1 MFESNSINNCDKNNL
16 NLLIEDINKNI
27 FNWELTEIFEV
38 TYSYKNIKWLKFNT
52 TLFKDFLKL
61 SSTDLDEM
69 IKNKTLKWSYRYN
82 IKLLLKRELY
92 KLTKNKLTWK
102 QKLIKKY
109 IEEIKKTDKTWEEEK
124 IISELLI
131 WSLEYALK
139 ILEITKL
146 WLVFELEKAWIQ
158 NNLSLEKKQEI
169 IKQISY
175 LEKDLFGWNIKNN
188 SKEVILAYEFLRDR
202 FEKNKNI
209 FNSDEEEKYLEYLE
223 KAEKYLPE
231 NYIYKF
237 KKEEKNTEDNT
248 NTEYLSNR
256 ISREKYIQILQD
268 VFDLLKLD
276 IEVRIE
282 ERGSIYDWEYHLW
295 IPKNEKYNFLTIKRI
310 LELISHEIEAHTVNL
325 RNNQKLIWYFR
336 SAANLEKEEGI
347 AIVMENLL
355 NWKKIDNIWVPQHFS
370 KVFMGEFLSW
380 RELKEFLN
388 LNNKIHPDTGHAWR
402 FLRLKRNYDL
412 NLPWVQHKDTSYG
425 RWALKVVELLKKIK
439 TWEEKEI
446 EVRDLFLAKVWFKD
460 ILKAKKLMR
469 LKWLEYND
477 LTMPLFIWEFVKY
490 LFEIEAN
497 NKNSRNKIK
506 ISQENF
512 IKKLRKK
519 YDFINFD
526 KIEIPV
532 ISFFEKKK
540 IYNIIKT
547 IKTIE

>member
-1 MFESNSINNCDKNNL
+1 VFESNSINNCDKNNL